1 MEMPA
6 ATQGLLATTVVDW
19 KLDELCACLDDALSS
34 RKRSLYTEER
44 LRAEIDAKTDFLR
57 SLLSS
62 VAECNGGALPEHLAE
77 AEARFAILAATSD
90 RWARRAVAA
99 PEPLPGDGGGGR
111 QARRCGSPRQQ
122 GGGVGW
128 HRRGVED
135 NDAECE
141 TAEIRRREAA
151 DTVTKKREAAGTSKE
166 VTLDAI
172 AKKRDIN
179 QEAAVEAGRGAV
191 QCRWWRKCGYGA
203 SWCRAA
209 GVVVAVL
216 LALELAA
223 VQC

>member
-1 MEMPA
+1 LGMPA

-44 LRAEIDAKTDFLR
+44 LRAMIDAKTDFVR

-77 AEARFAILAATSD
+77 AEARFAVLAATYD

-99 PEPLPGDGGGGR
+99 PEPLPGDDGGGR
-111 QARRCGSPRQQ
+111 QARRRGSPRQQ

-151 DTVTKKREAAGTSKE
+151 DTVTKKREAAGTSE
-166 VTLDAI
+166 ELM
-172 AKKRDIN
+172 RDIDR
-179 QEAAVEAGRGAV
+179 EAAVEAGRGAV
-191 QCRWWRKCGYGA
+191 QRRWWRKCGCGA